1 MSVELIGIIA
11 ASIALGTAWLA
22 SIRSLRQEL
31 REQRSELLD
40 RLAAMENGI
49 RGDMKAM
56 ENGIRDDMKAMESGI
71 RGDMKAM
78 ESGIRDDMK
87 AMESGIRDDMKAMEN
102 GIRGEIRE
110 LREETRDSDAGLRAE
125 MHSGFKELGDRVT
138 NVGDRLSK
146 VEGIIEGMFW
156 SGRNQP
162 PDKPR
167 EGAA

>member
-31 REQRSELLD
+31 REQRSY
-40 RLAAMENGI
+40 LAAMESAI

-56 ENGIRDDMKAMESGI
+56 RGELRDTNSGL
-71 RGDMKAM
+71 
-78 ESGIRDDMK
+78 
-87 AMESGIRDDMKAMEN
+87 
-102 GIRGEIRE
+102 RGEIRA
-110 LREETRDSDAGLRAE
+110 LREETRASDAGLRAE
-125 MHSGFKELGDRVT
+125 MQSGFKELGDRVT

>member
-40 RLAAMENGI
+40 RLTAMENGI

-56 ENGIRDDMKAMESGI
+56 RGELRDDDSGL

-87 AMESGIRDDMKAMEN
+87 AMENGIRGDMKAMEN

-167 EGAA
+167 EGVA

>member
-56 ENGIRDDMKAMESGI
+56 RGELRDDDSGLRGDMKAMESGI

-78 ESGIRDDMK
+78 ENGIR
-87 AMESGIRDDMKAMEN
+87 GDMKAMEN

>member
-31 REQRSELLD
+31 RDMRV
-40 RLAAMENGI
+40 
-49 RGDMKAM
+49 DMKAM
-56 ENGIRDDMKAMESGI
+56 EGGIRDDMKAMEGGI
-71 RGDMKAM
+71 RDGMKAM
-78 ESGIRDDMK
+78 EGGIRDEMRAMEGGIRDGMK
-87 AMESGIRDDMKAMEN
+87 AMEGGIRDEM
-102 GIRGEIRE
+102 
-110 LREETRDSDAGLRAE
+110 RA
-125 MHSGFKELGDRVT
+125 GFKELTERVT
-138 NVGDRLSK
+138 SIGDRLSK

-156 SGRNQP
+156 SGRSQP